1 MFGEWPG
8 NRALQGQ
15 SKSLRALAVGLVL
28 AASVPLSYSQAR
40 RQAPKKVENRRPEAR
55 ANRPAET
62 QEERRS
68 GQHAGAWLREHKN
81 LSPDQQ
87 QRSLESDPQFRK
99 LPPERQEQLRK
110 RLQHFST
117 LPPQQQDRILNRMD
131 AWEHL
136 TLEQRQQARGLAQ
149 QMRQLAPDRR
159 RMMQTAILNLRQM
172 PPDQRQQVLD
182 SPRFKSMF
190 SPQEQDMLKGIT
202 QLPLAPA
209 EPGEDGE
216 QPK

>member
-55 ANRPAET
+55 PNRPAET

-136 TLEQRQQARGLAQ
+136 TLEQRQQ
-149 QMRQLAPDRR
+149 
-159 RMMQTAILNLRQM
+159 
-172 PPDQRQQVLD
+172 VLD

>member
-1 MFGEWPG
+1 
-8 NRALQGQ
+8 LKGQ
-15 SKSLRALAVGLVL
+15 SKTPLVLLVGLLL
-28 AASVPLSYSQAR
+28 ATGVPLSHPQAHHPG
-40 RQAPKKVENRRPEAR
+40 QNKVEPRRPPAR
-55 ANRPAET
+55 PNRPAET

-81 LSPDQQ
+81 LSPDEQ
-87 QRSLESDPQFRK
+87 QRALENDPQFRK
-99 LPPERQEQLRK
+99 LPAERQEQLRK
-110 RLQHFST
+110 RLEHFST

-136 TLEQRQQARGLAQ
+136 TPEQRQQARGLAQ

-159 RMMQTAILNLRQM
+159 RMMQTAIRNLRQM

-182 SPRFKSMF
+182 SPRFKSIF
-190 SPQEQDMLKGIT
+190 SPEEQVMLKGIT

-209 EPGEDGE
+209 EPGQEGE
-216 QPK
+216 PPK

>member
-1 MFGEWPG
+1 LFGEWPG
-8 NRALQGQ
+8 KTVLKGSKTLLALV
-15 SKSLRALAVGLVL
+15 VGLVL
-28 AASVPLSYSQAR
+28 VANVPLSHSQAR
-40 RQAPKKVENRRPEAR
+40 RPAPNKVENRRPQAR
-55 ANRPAET
+55 PNRPAET
-62 QEERRS
+62 QAERRS

-87 QRSLESDPQFRK
+87 QRALEKDPQFRN

-110 RLQHFST
+110 RLEHFGT

-136 TLEQRQQARGLAQ
+136 TPEQRQQARGLAQ

-159 RMMQTAILNLRQM
+159 RMMQTAIGNLRQM

-190 SPQEQDMLKGIT
+190 SPPEQELLKGIT

-216 QPK
+216 QAK

>member
-1 MFGEWPG
+1 M
-8 NRALQGQ
+8 LKGQ
-15 SKSLRALAVGLVL
+15 SKTLLAVVVGLVL
-28 AASVPLSYSQAR
+28 AGSPSSYSQAHR
-40 RQAPKKVENRRPEAR
+40 PAPNKVEKPRPEAR
-55 ANRPAET
+55 PNRPAQT

-68 GQHAGAWLREHKN
+68 GQHAGAWLREHRTMP
-81 LSPDQQ
+81 PDQQ
-87 QRSLESDPQFRK
+87 QHALENDPQFRK

-110 RLQHFST
+110 RLEHFSS

-136 TLEQRQQARGLAQ
+136 TPEQRQHARGLAQ
-149 QMRQLAPDRR
+149 QMRELPPDRR
-159 RMMQTAILNLRQM
+159 RMMQTAIRNLRQM

-209 EPGEDGE
+209 EPGEEGA

>member
-1 MFGEWPG
+1 MAG
-8 NRALQGQ
+8 L
-15 SKSLRALAVGLVL
+15 ALATAEPIPCL
-28 AASVPLSYSQAR
+28 AQGS
-40 RQAPKKVENRRPEAR
+40 RQAPNRKAEQGPGKEQRHEQREAK
-55 ANRPAET
+55 PP
-62 QEERRS
+62 QH
-68 GQHAGAWLREHKN
+68 HAGDWLRRYKD
-81 LSPDQQ
+81 LPAGQQ
-87 QRSLESDPQFRK
+87 ANALENDPQFKR
-99 LPPERQEQLRK
+99 LAPERQEQLRQ

-117 LPPQQQDRILNRMD
+117 LPPQQQDRILNRMR

-136 TLEQRQQARGLAQ
+136 TLGQRQQARGLAQ